1 MSSRISN
8 IRRQFNRSANSYDA
22 HAQVQRI
29 MSDRLAGSFIGWK
42 NKGNVAGLNIL
53 EIGCGTGALTEI
65 LINEWPSAS
74 ITALDIAP
82 AMIKLAEQR
91 VLSAEANIIGK
102 ITSDRLRLLHAD
114 VEMWAPEAPTA
125 SFDLIV
131 SNACFQWLSN
141 PRQTIGQL
149 RRMLRPGG
157 MLIFTTF
164 GPDTFYEMHRA
175 FNEVYRASGLEP
187 QRHGLTFRSTDQW
200 TNLMKESGFT
210 NIQYERSIQTEKYAS
225 AREFLHSVKA
235 MGASTSEAVT
245 MGGLS
250 ARHLF
255 TNMYKEYE
263 GKFSVQGGVAA
274 SYDLLLIQALTDR

>member
-102 ITSDRLRLLHAD
+102 KLHRIVYAFCMLMLKCGRQKLRQPRLISSS
-114 VEMWAPEAPTA
+114 PT
-125 SFDLIV
+125 
-131 SNACFQWLSN
+131 
-141 PRQTIGQL
+141 P
-149 RRMLRPGG
+149 
-157 MLIFTTF
+157 
-164 GPDTFYEMHRA
+164 A
-175 FNEVYRASGLEP
+175 FNG
-187 QRHGLTFRSTDQW
+187 
-200 TNLMKESGFT
+200 
-210 NIQYERSIQTEKYAS
+210 
-225 AREFLHSVKA
+225 
-235 MGASTSEAVT
+235 
-245 MGGLS
+245 
-250 ARHLF
+250 
-255 TNMYKEYE
+255 
-263 GKFSVQGGVAA
+263 
-274 SYDLLLIQALTDR
+274 